1 MKGKPQTMK
10 DLLKKRLTHF
20 GELIALR
27 FPNDE
32 NARKME
38 MDTVKDTLF
47 NMYAIFLLDNAED
60 INELMQ
66 TLTEAIE
73 TQLKA
78 S

>member
-1 MKGKPQTMK
+1 MK

-32 NARKME
+32 NARNME
-38 MDTVKDTLF
+38 MDNVKDTLF
-47 NMYAIFLLDNAED
+47 NMYSIFLLDNAED

-73 TQLKA
+73 AKLKA
-78 S
+78 N

>member
-1 MKGKPQTMK
+1 MK

-27 FPNDE
+27 FPHDE

-38 MDTVKDTLF
+38 MDNVKYTLF
-47 NMYAIFLLDNAED
+47 NMYSIFLIDNSED

-73 TQLKA
+73 NQLNA

>member
-1 MKGKPQTMK
+1 MK

-38 MDTVKDTLF
+38 MDNVKDTLF
-47 NMYAIFLLDNAED
+47 NMYSIFLIDNAED
-60 INELMQ
+60 ITELMQ

-78 S
+78 N